1 MKPKLLLV
9 SDTYHPQVDGTVHFI
24 DEFIPR
30 SRPQFKISL
39 LVPHFKLPPGKNTK
53 EPASEITY
61 LDTSRILKPLPSY
74 PAISLSWSNLRKIQ
88 QSVRTNDIIFI
99 QGPSLASLLA
109 IHYARKYHKKT
120 VLYMHVLPW
129 ELYEKS
135 ARSIFWKPLAF
146 LIRKLCISFYNRC
159 TQIFIP
165 YRDLKESLTALGI
178 HAPMAIARL
187 GVDIEKFGP
196 VADKRQR
203 KKKLQIEGNDFV
215 IGYVGRISQEKNTD
229 VLLQAFRKLKTSRPV
244 LLLMV
249 GDGSPAQSN
258 KFRDSPHCKV
268 TGFVDNVHEYLQ
280 AMDIFVMPS
289 LTETTSLATLEAM
302 ATGLPVISTQVGF
315 IKNYIVKNYN
325 GVFFPRN
332 NAAVLALKIE
342 KLMANKRT
350 RELLGRNARKTVAY
364 SFSWERSIN
373 KIQRMLLSV

>member
-24 DEFIPR
+24 DEFIQR
-30 SRPQFKISL
+30 SGHHFKISL
-39 LVPHFKLPPGKNTK
+39 LVPRFEQQPGQKKK
-53 EPASEITY
+53 EPKPNTVY
-61 LDTSRILKPLPSY
+61 LDISRVLKPLPSY
-74 PAISLSWSNLRKIQ
+74 PAISLSFSNLRKIK
-88 QSVRTNDIIFI
+88 QSVRNADIVFI
-99 QGPSLASLLA
+99 QGPALASLLA
-109 IHYARKYHKKT
+109 IYYARKYHKKT
-120 VLYMHVLPW
+120 IFYMHVIPW

-135 ARSIFWKPLAF
+135 VSSFVRKPVAF
-146 LIRKLCISFYNRC
+146 FIRKIFVSFYNRC

-165 YRDLKESLTALGI
+165 YRDLKESLTVQGI
-178 HAPMAIARL
+178 HAPMAVARL
-187 GVDIEKFGP
+187 GVDIEKFCP
-196 VADKRQR
+196 VDDKRKS
-203 KKKLQIEGNDFV
+203 KKKFQMDPDDFV
-215 IGYVGRISQEKNTD
+215 IGYVGRISQEKNTG
-229 VLLQAFRKLKTSRPV
+229 LLLESFRRLKRSRPV
-244 LLLMV
+244 ILLMV

-258 KFRDSPHCKV
+258 QFRDTPHCKV

-325 GVFFPRN
+325 GIFFPRN
-332 NAAVLALKIE
+332 SASLLALKIE
-342 KLMANKRT
+342 KLMANKKT
-350 RELLGRNARKTVAY
+350 REVLGRNARKTVAY